1 MTFHYFSEFKVI
13 QLNYFANRQA
23 VLVSIYLSEV
33 QDSASFEF
41 YFKNYCYCV
50 FVHGFLG

>member
-1 MTFHYFSEFKVI
+1 MKFHYFSEFRAI

-23 VLVSIYLSEV
+23 VLVSIYLSEG
-33 QDSASFEF
+33 QDSAYFEF
-41 YFKNYCYCV
+41 YFKNYCYYV